1 MLYLPIYAMLQ
12 TVHAWMTGMF
22 PHRLRWDRFGTSH
35 NRVPPSH
42 TTRHR
47 GPYHGGS
54 IWLNAMMSAET
65 DQPHSIKELVVERHP
80 HTRRVTDSPR
90 TFRTERRGMSQ
101 LRINPT
107 LD

>member
-1 MLYLPIYAMLQ
+1 
-12 TVHAWMTGMF
+12 
-22 PHRLRWDRFGTSH
+22 
-35 NRVPPSH
+35 
-42 TTRHR
+42 
-47 GPYHGGS
+47 
-54 IWLNAMMSAET
+54 MMSAET

-107 LD
+107 LDYRRFAHFPPNLLKSLDRGFAKLASSPLQIIEHKGLIEMTEPRVTYLNT